1 MALNSQLTM
10 KFGKSRTVQELC
22 TEIAFRTGVPERHFY
37 LLLNGRM
44 LSNSSL
50 LDSAGVETDAQI
62 VMCGRL
68 NGGGRTVIVGEWD
81 CQKCGMQGC
90 WPTKH
95 KCFGAATRDL
105 LVANSSSRKGNAT
118 SWGVPSSFRH
128 GLIKPIGG
136 LDRPHRLL
144 R

>member
-1 MALNSQLTM
+1 MR
-10 KFGKSRTVQELC
+10 SRH
-22 TEIAFRTGVPERHFY
+22 ARGSVPERLFY
-37 LLLNGRM
+37 LLLHGRM

-68 NGGGRTVIVGEWD
+68 NGGGRTAIEGERNVACKDVGR
-81 CQKCGMQGC
+81 QN
-90 WPTKH
+90 TSV
-95 KCFGAATRDL
+95 FGAATRDL
-105 LVANSSSRKGNAT
+105 LVANSSSRKGKAT
-118 SWGVPSSFRH
+118 RWGVPPSFRH
-128 GLIKPIGG
+128 GVTLPIGG